1 MEIER
6 IEILKGAGAS
16 MYGPDA
22 VGGVINII
30 TKGF

>member
-1 MEIER
+1 
-6 IEILKGAGAS
+6 

-30 TKGF
+30 TKGFDSLKMQLPLQEP